1 MIITNFATNYC
12 NSFLFPFTLGD
23 LGSGASKPSS
33 GVSSIRPM
41 YVLAIEEEEDERS
54 LPKVLLK
61 LAISEPVNKGGE
73 QRQQSSSGE
82 QNGISAGIEYILDAK
97 MDDLAPVL
105 HNFQVNKSTG
115 ELFLI
120 RPLDRDPPNGKGQRF
135 NSAQRLQCWPIFAHN
150 NVCFFPS
157 FFFFFFFSI

>member
-1 MIITNFATNYC
+1 
-12 NSFLFPFTLGD
+12 
-23 LGSGASKPSS
+23 
-33 GVSSIRPM
+33 M

-61 LAISEPVNKGGE
+61 LAISEPTNSE
-73 QRQQSSSGE
+73 QQHQSSSSSSE
-82 QNGISAGIEYILDAK
+82 PNRISAGIEYILDAK

-120 RPLDRDPPNGKGQRF
+120 RPLDRDPPNGTAKPYCLC
-135 NSAQRLQCWPIFAHN
+135 S
-150 NVCFFPS
+150 V
-157 FFFFFFFSI
+157 

>member
-1 MIITNFATNYC
+1 
-12 NSFLFPFTLGD
+12 
-23 LGSGASKPSS
+23 
-33 GVSSIRPM
+33 M

-61 LAISEPVNKGGE
+61 LAISEPTKGSE
-73 QRQQSSSGE
+73 KEDSKD
-82 QNGISAGIEYILDAK
+82 ISTGIEYILDAK

-120 RPLDRDPPNGKGQRF
+120 RPLDRDPPNGKILNF
-135 NSAQRLQCWPIFAHN
+135 SFAVYKCISLN
-150 NVCFFPS
+150 LGRAMWK
-157 FFFFFFFSI
+157 FSVQARNRQTQFILAVADVLISVRDVNDNKVTHLL

>member
-1 MIITNFATNYC
+1 
-12 NSFLFPFTLGD
+12 
-23 LGSGASKPSS
+23 
-33 GVSSIRPM
+33 M

-61 LAISEPVNKGGE
+61 LAISEPTKE
-73 QRQQSSSGE
+73 SEKKEESKS
-82 QNGISAGIEYILDAK
+82 ISTGIEYILDAK

-120 RPLDRDPPNGKGQRF
+120 RPLDRDPPNGKQ
-135 NSAQRLQCWPIFAHN
+135 QIL
-150 NVCFFPS
+150 S
-157 FFFFFFFSI
+157 F